1 MAIVGGKAGNCVVTS
16 TGLPNTCVGKCLK
29 YTARE
34 GRERERERERERCY
48 NFLFCKTQPPFNS
61 ALTLDITV
69 MTTY

>member
-34 GRERERERERERCY
+34 GRERERDVITFY
-48 NFLFCKTQPPFNS
+48 DQPPFNS
-61 ALTLDITV
+61 ALTLDITI
-69 MTTY
+69 MATY